1 MNELSILESAPG
13 NRKQIINGLAGT
25 LADKR
30 QIIAIIV
37 PPVLIAVMYPIFHSL
52 ASVMNGTV
60 AWYLGL
66 AIYWL
71 IWGAAFP
78 LLIIGWENIKTLV
91 RPQRPTKK
99 VLLLVAIPLLGALIV
114 QFMPGMGYEKSSVWI
129 LLLLL
134 SSTIGNGF
142 FEELLWRGVYVRLFP
157 DSIFYRMIW
166 PGIWF
171 ALWHYVPGSVSSGS
185 VAGLIGLMAGAGV
198 MGLYLSYLTRK
209 TNTLWWSILVHF
221 IGGIIMV
228 T

>member
-52 ASVMNGTV
+52 ALVMNGTV